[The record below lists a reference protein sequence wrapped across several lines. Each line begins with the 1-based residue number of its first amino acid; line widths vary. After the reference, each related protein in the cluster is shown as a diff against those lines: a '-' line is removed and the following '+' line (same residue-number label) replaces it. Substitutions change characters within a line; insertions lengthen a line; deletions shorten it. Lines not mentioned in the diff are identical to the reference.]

1 MTKMPSERK
10 IYSWE
15 NIHTTPCS
23 CGVYAWYYSLPLRD
37 TDIFKLIE
45 NLKSDSKR
53 AKTLVTEF
61 LQMFLFQPILEEP
74 FNAIIKGP
82 LKPTYEGKLVSLP
95 TITLDLIDRI
105 VADPKRLW
113 TLKNVLDVS
122 VPEFASPIYIGMSKN
137 LNDRLSKHKKL
148 IKHYKDNKDTNEVNM
163 NSDLLKIENNR
174 DQSFAFEVFS
184 RGLSE
189 NKLSVA
195 IRLINVDENEHVDIE
210 NILNR
215 IIYPLCGKN

>member
-1 MTKMPSERK
+1 MPSERK

>member
-1 MTKMPSERK
+1 MPSERK

-15 NIHTTPCS
+15 DIHTTPCS
-23 CGVYAWYYSLPLRD
+23 SGVYAWYYSLPLRD
-37 TDIFKLIE
+37 ADISELIE

-82 LKPTYEGKLVSLP
+82 LKPTYEGKLVNFP
-95 TITLDLIDRI
+95 TITLELIDRI

-122 VPEFASPIYIGMSKN
+122 VPEFSSPIYIGMSKN
-137 LNDRLSKHKKL
+137 LNDRLCVHKKL
-148 IKHYKDNKDTNEVNM
+148 INLYDKHKDFSKFLI
-163 NSDLLKIENNR
+163 NSDLLCHEKER
-174 DQSFAFEVFS
+174 DQSFAREVAR
-184 RGLSE
+184 RGLSV
-189 NKLSVA
+189 NNLSVA
-195 IRLINVDENEHVDIE
+195 IRLMNVDENEHVDIE

-215 IIYPLCGKN
+215 IIYPLCGRN